1 MTGERRQVLLYTC
14 LVLVFFI
21 PANFSRKLAG
31 DEPHYL
37 LIAHSLV
44 FDGDI
49 DLRNNYLEKHYAGFY
64 PGDLPDYHVKGGKHG
79 EWYPSH
85 NIGLPLLIA
94 LGYWLGG
101 QRGVMLSLF
110 PIALLLAVNVFNL
123 SWEISRD
130 KKVAFLSW
138 AVVFTTS
145 PVLLYAFQLFPE
157 IVAALVVVN
166 AFRKIRNVREI
177 GGWTALTVGLGL
189 GYLPWLHMRYAA
201 LTAILAFFFLVRNKD
216 PRRTVLLLLP
226 LTASAILNMVYYDH
240 LFGQPLLRT
249 GFHEGF
255 TLSV

>member
-1 MTGERRQVLLYTC
+1 
-14 LVLVFFI
+14 
-21 PANFSRKLAG
+21 
-31 DEPHYL
+31 
-37 LIAHSLV
+37 
-44 FDGDI
+44 
-49 DLRNNYLEKHYAGFY
+49 
-64 PGDLPDYHVKGGKHG
+64 
-79 EWYPSH
+79 
-85 NIGLPLLIA
+85 
-94 LGYWLGG
+94 
-101 QRGVMLSLF
+101 MLSLF

-226 LTASAILNMVYYDH
+226 LTASAILNMVYYDR